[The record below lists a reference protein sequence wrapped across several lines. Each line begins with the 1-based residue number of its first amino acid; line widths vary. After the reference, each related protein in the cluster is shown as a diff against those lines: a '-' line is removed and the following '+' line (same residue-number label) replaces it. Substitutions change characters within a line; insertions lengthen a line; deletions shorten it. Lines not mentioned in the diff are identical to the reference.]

1 MRSWRKIWVGFLS
14 LNLLAIACFWW
25 QGSGA
30 EVLSKNW
37 NNVAIAVGR
46 LFGLLAAFAFLVQF
60 FVMSRLPWLERF
72 FGFDKLTNFH
82 HLNGKVALPLLLLHP
97 LFILLGYA
105 GLTKTNM
112 GEQMELLLK
121 TQSTVVLAMIAL
133 VLFVTVA
140 VTSIY
145 MAWRQFRY
153 ESWYFV
159 HLLAY
164 LAIFFSFFHQ
174 IKLGSDLLI
183 NKAFYFYWIALYAVT
198 LLAIL
203 VFRII
208 RPWWLWQKHQFVV
221 SRLEQETHDVTSVY
235 ITGKN
240 LQDFKIKPG
249 QFMFF
254 NFSQKGFWWQSHP
267 FSLSI
272 FPEGKELRISVKA
285 LGDFTEQI
293 PKLKVGTRVLI
304 DGPYGIF
311 TKDVS
316 EKEKSL
322 FLAGG
327 IGITPAR
334 SLIEEL
340 LREGKDVKLLY
351 GCKTEADF
359 ALKAELEE
367 LESKYDLEVTY
378 ITSEEERR
386 PFEAG
391 YIDEEKLRRIVPD
404 IKEREVFLCGPAPM
418 TTAVLS
424 LLEKFDVNKKD
435 IHFEKFS
442 LH

>member
-1 MRSWRKIWVGFLS
+1 
-14 LNLLAIACFWW
+14 
-25 QGSGA
+25 
-30 EVLSKNW
+30 
-37 NNVAIAVGR
+37 
-46 LFGLLAAFAFLVQF
+46 
-60 FVMSRLPWLERF
+60 
-72 FGFDKLTNFH
+72 
-82 HLNGKVALPLLLLHP
+82 
-97 LFILLGYA
+97 
-105 GLTKTNM
+105 
-112 GEQMELLLK
+112 
-121 TQSTVVLAMIAL
+121 
-133 VLFVTVA
+133 
-140 VTSIY
+140 
-145 MAWRQFRY
+145 
-153 ESWYFV
+153 
-159 HLLAY
+159 
-164 LAIFFSFFHQ
+164 
-174 IKLGSDLLI
+174 
-183 NKAFYFYWIALYAVT
+183 
-198 LLAIL
+198 
-203 VFRII
+203 
-208 RPWWLWQKHQFVV
+208 
-221 SRLEQETHDVTSVY
+221 
-235 ITGKN
+235 
-240 LQDFKIKPG
+240 
-249 QFMFF
+249 MFF
-254 NFSQKGFWWQSHP
+254 NFLQKGFWWQSHP